1 MLKKERVEA
10 PLVQGRRL
18 HACPITG
25 TPLTSR
31 AEIVA
36 LPHLIHNVLA
46 HLPQLAPKHALI
58 PRYFP
63 GAANMPVPLPD
74 TLTMDEVNSLMM
86 VDTHR
91 EWRAEPTLAVASAST
106 APLLAIKTSPGL
118 SAFLSM
124 EANPMVAIRARL
136 RANRLPTQQHR
147 YRLGEVDDP
156 TCTYA
161 ACRISL
167 PAPLDNAHHIFIH
180 CPRHQAARQTLVHQL
195 QATLH
200 HTTPLTL
207 AFVSGEVTEHIKPT
221 RAQRARASVS
231 LALTANFIHQLMA
244 DRRNDSTL
252 KPFALGRPVILRPDP
267 QRAL

>member
-1 MLKKERVEA
+1 MLKKERMEA

-18 HACPITG
+18 KACPITG
-25 TPLTSR
+25 TPLTTR
-31 AEIVA
+31 AETAA

-46 HLPQLAPKHALI
+46 HLPQLAPRHALI

-74 TLTMDEVNSLMM
+74 TLTLDEVNSLMM

-91 EWRAEPTLAVASAST
+91 EWRAEPTMSMAFAST

-124 EANPMVAIRARL
+124 EGNPMVAIRARL

-147 YRLGEVDDP
+147 YRLGEVSDP
-156 TCTYA
+156 ACTYP

-167 PAPLDNAHHIFIH
+167 PAPLDNAHHIFVH
-180 CPRHQAARQTLVHQL
+180 CPRHQAARQTLAHQL

-200 HTTPLTL
+200 HTAVLTL
-207 AFVSGEVTEHIKPT
+207 AFVSGGVMEHTKPT
-221 RAQRARASVS
+221 RAQRTRARAS
-231 LALTANFIHQLMA
+231 LALTADFIHQVMA
-244 DRRNDSTL
+244 DQCSDNML
-252 KPFALGRPVILRPDP
+252 KPFSLRRPADLGHDP
-267 QRAL
+267 Q